1 LPATLAEVPAGV
13 SEKLTLPRQGGAM
26 DANHWTIVAVGSVGF
41 IIFLIFR
48 RWLWLIVLPPV
59 VAILFY
65 VILNTIY
72 GVGR

>member
-1 LPATLAEVPAGV
+1 
-13 SEKLTLPRQGGAM
+13 M
-26 DANHWTIVAVGSVGF
+26 DANHWTIVGVGSVGF